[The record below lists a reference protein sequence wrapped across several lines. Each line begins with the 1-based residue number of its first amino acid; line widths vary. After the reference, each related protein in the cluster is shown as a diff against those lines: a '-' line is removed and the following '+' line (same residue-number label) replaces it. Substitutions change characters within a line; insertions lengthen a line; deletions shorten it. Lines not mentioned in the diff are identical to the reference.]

1 MSLIQ
6 YRHHAPRAMFKC
18 RRHMPC
24 ASPQCSRHTPCAVAV
39 CAINCLLSGRMARI
53 KSVLIGISIVF
64 CLVSPAFAQETPPPP
79 QLNPWGKFEPGAWKL
94 VRVVTESFSE
104 QGSLASTNT
113 SDYKTTLLDTDDD
126 GVTLEMKVCVEV
138 AGKRFDGEPQTIKQ
152 NYYGEQQ
159 SPGLKIKEP
168 AAGQVT
174 IEERKIPCQIREIE
188 SSNQNGKT
196 STTIYYSTTAPPY
209 VLKRESV
216 TTDLEGKNITSETN
230 VSVQA
235 LEMPCKVMGAMRNA
249 AYVKTLQ
256 KTPKGTIYTLAV
268 ICPEIPGG
276 IVSNSSKELDSS
288 GRLVRR
294 STMELVDYNTEPEKS
309 RTGVFG
315 RKRQSRNRGN

>member
-1 MSLIQ
+1 L
-6 YRHHAPRAMFKC
+6 AK
-18 RRHMPC
+18 
-24 ASPQCSRHTPCAVAV
+24 
-39 CAINCLLSGRMARI
+39 I
-53 KSVLIGISIVF
+53 KDVLIGASIVF
-64 CLVSPAFAQETPPPP
+64 CLFSPAFAQETPPPT
-79 QLNPWGKFEPGAWKL
+79 QLNPWGQFEPGAWKL
-94 VRVVTESFSE
+94 VRVVTENFND
-104 QGSLASTNT
+104 QGAVAGTNT
-113 SDYKTTLLDTDDD
+113 SDYKTTLLDADDD
-126 GVTLEMKVCVEV
+126 GVTLETKVCVEV

-159 SPGLKIKEP
+159 SPGLKIKDP

-174 IEERKIPCQIREIE
+174 IEDRKIPCQVRQID
-188 SSNQNGKT
+188 SSNPNGKT
-196 STTIYYSTTAPPY
+196 STTIYYSATAPPY

-216 TTDLEGKNITSETN
+216 TTDLDGKNIISETN

-235 LEMPCKVMGAMRNA
+235 LEMPCKILGAMRSA

-256 KTPKGTIYTLAV
+256 KTPKGTIYSLAV

-294 STMELVDYNTEPEKS
+294 STLELVDFNTEPEKS
-309 RTGVFG
+309 RTGILG

>member
-1 MSLIQ
+1 MCLIQ
-6 YRHHAPRAMFKC
+6 CSRHTPSARA
-18 RRHMPC
+18 
-24 ASPQCSRHTPCAVAV
+24 QCSRHTPCAVHAF
-39 CAINCLLSGRMARI
+39 AINCLLFSRMPKLKNI
-53 KSVLIGISIVF
+53 LIWVSIVF

-79 QLNPWGKFEPGAWKL
+79 QLHPWGQFEPGAWKL

-104 QGSLASTNT
+104 QGSVVGTNT
-113 SDYKTTLLDTDDD
+113 SDYKTTLLDADDD
-126 GVTLEMKVCVEV
+126 GVTLEMRVCVEV
-138 AGKRFDGEPQTIKQ
+138 AGKRFDGEPQAIKQ

-159 SPGLKIKEP
+159 SPGLKLKEP
-168 AAGQVT
+168 APGQVT
-174 IEERKIPCQIREIE
+174 IEDRKIPCQVREIE
-188 SSNQNGKT
+188 SSNPNGKT
-196 STTIYYSTTAPPY
+196 TTTIYYSTTAPPY
-209 VLKRESV
+209 VLKRQSV
-216 TTDLEGKNITSETN
+216 TTDLDGKNIISETN

-235 LEMPCKVMGAMRNA
+235 LEMPCKVLGAMRNA

-294 STMELVDYNTEPEKS
+294 STLELVDYNTEPEKS
-309 RTGVFG
+309 RTSVPG

>member
-1 MSLIQ
+1 
-6 YRHHAPRAMFKC
+6 
-18 RRHMPC
+18 
-24 ASPQCSRHTPCAVAV
+24 
-39 CAINCLLSGRMARI
+39 
-53 KSVLIGISIVF
+53 
-64 CLVSPAFAQETPPPP
+64 
-79 QLNPWGKFEPGAWKL
+79 
-94 VRVVTESFSE
+94 VVTESFNE
-104 QGSLASTNT
+104 QGSVAGTNT

-126 GVTLEMKVCVEV
+126 GVTLEMRVCVEV

-168 AAGQVT
+168 TAGQVT
-174 IEERKIPCQIREIE
+174 IEDRKIPCQVRQIE
-188 SSNQNGKT
+188 SSNGNGKT
-196 STTIYYSTTAPPY
+196 TTTIYYSATAQPY

-216 TTDLEGKNITSETN
+216 TTDLEGKNIISETS

-235 LEMPCKVMGAMRNA
+235 LEMPCKILGAMRNA

-256 KTPKGTIYTLAV
+256 KIPKGTIYTLAV
-268 ICPEIPGG
+268 ICTDIPGG

-294 STMELVDYNTEPEKS
+294 STLELVDFNTEPEKS

-315 RKRQSRNRGN
+315 RKRQQRNRGN

>member
-1 MSLIQ
+1 MCLIQ
-6 YRHHAPRAMFKC
+6 YRRRA
-18 RRHMPC
+18 PC
-24 ASPQCSRHTPCAVAV
+24 ARSQCIRRTPSARLQCSRHTPCAVAA
-39 CAINCLLSGRMARI
+39 CAIYCPLFSRLPKI
-53 KSVLIGISIVF
+53 KYILIWALFVF
-64 CLVSPAFAQETPPPP
+64 CVSTPAFAQETPPPP
-79 QLNPWGKFEPGAWKL
+79 QLHPWGQFEPGAWKL

-104 QGSLASTNT
+104 QGAVVGTNT
-113 SDYKTTLLDTDDD
+113 SDYKTTLLDADDD
-126 GVTLEMKVCVEV
+126 GVSLEMRVCVEV

-159 SPGLKIKEP
+159 SPGLKLKEP
-168 AAGQVT
+168 APGQMT
-174 IEERKIPCQIREIE
+174 IEDRKIPCQIRQID
-188 SSNQNGKT
+188 SSNANGKT
-196 STTIYYSTTAPPY
+196 TTTIYYSAMVPPY

-216 TTDLEGKNITSETN
+216 TTDLEGKNIISETN

-235 LEMPCKVMGAMRNA
+235 LEMPCKVLGAMRNA

-294 STMELVDYNTEPEKS
+294 STLELVDYNTEPEKS
-309 RTGVFG
+309 RAGVYG

>member
-1 MSLIQ
+1 L
-6 YRHHAPRAMFKC
+6 AK
-18 RRHMPC
+18 
-24 ASPQCSRHTPCAVAV
+24 
-39 CAINCLLSGRMARI
+39 I
-53 KSVLIGISIVF
+53 KDVLIGVSLVF
-64 CLVSPAFAQETPPPP
+64 CLFSPAIAQETPPPP
-79 QLNPWGKFEPGAWKL
+79 QLHPWGQFEPGAWKL
-94 VRVVTESFSE
+94 VRVVTESFNE
-104 QGSLASTNT
+104 QGAAAGTNI
-113 SDYKTTLLDTDDD
+113 SDYKTTLVDTDDD
-126 GVTLEMKVCVEV
+126 GVTLEMRVCVEV

-159 SPGLKIKEP
+159 SPDMKLKEP

-174 IEERKIPCQIREIE
+174 IEDRKIPCQVREIE

-196 STTIYYSTTAPPY
+196 STTIYYSATAPPY
-209 VLKRESV
+209 VLKRDCV
-216 TTDLEGKNITSETN
+216 TTDLDGKNIISETH

-235 LEMPCKVMGAMRNA
+235 LDMPCKILGAMRSA

-256 KTPKGTIYTLAV
+256 KTPKGTTCTLAV

-294 STMELVDYNTEPEKS
+294 STLELVDFNTEPEKS

-315 RKRQSRNRGN
+315 RKRQQRNRGN